1 MTLNNLTDEQIT
13 HIMEQRDKHTGK
25 FSFPFESIRQVQAGP
40 GTLNDNVQFVW
51 NNNEGFAIVLDIS
64 HALLG
69 DASATVKTA

>member
-13 HIMEQRDKHTGK
+13 HIMEQRDNHPGK

-40 GTLNDNVQFVW
+40 ETLNDYVQLAW
-51 NNNEGFAIVLDIS
+51 NDNEGFAIVLDIS

-69 DASATVKTA
+69 DTSATVKTA